1 MTLLIAYRHPHP
13 TDKGQAAVFL
23 NDFRLTW
30 RKDNDTTQADAQM
43 KWEFFCRGKNV
54 QLAYMTAGTVS
65 FWKFARTHVQ
75 GTLSQLDTENAA
87 SMGGPLHSALL
98 QAALDYPEYLRRR
111 GHGHDASRVGAI
123 GLCMD
128 CEADEVVFF
137 VVRGKTGY
145 GVEVNEIEP
154 GSIEAIGSGATVPD
168 LQERLES
175 AATQG
180 QRAYNNDLSSIGH
193 GIRNE
198 AMQAIQGAGGRAFAK
213 LGVSPVMAMHVAEG
227 ARFRFLGERV
237 VGNKT
242 HKGIHY
248 PSAYTLRGSS
258 EHGFLLCDEVAGVHQ
273 PIQSDISD
281 AEDAKDRGIL
291 DPENRTL
298 STDVSVHFPKMPCA
312 YQFVQAKIK
321 GVRFSEE
328 QIEYLRSEEFHSL
341 VEQVRDGAW
350 FAKHVVYRRLSRID
364 FVGAKRLQQVKT
376 LGERIEFVSSDD
388 DFGRHSEIEV
398 YFALD
403 EGQRQKLE
411 GEVAPD
417 RLFDDAWI
425 EDYAGDVF
433 E

>member
-1 MTLLIAYRHPHP
+1 MTLLVAYRHPQP
-13 TDKGQAAVFL
+13 TARGKSAVFL

-30 RKDNDTTQADAQM
+30 REGNDRAQADAQM
-43 KWEFFCRGKNV
+43 KWEFFGRDENI
-54 QLAYMTAGTVS
+54 QLAYMTAGSVD
-65 FWKFARTHVQ
+65 FWKFARTDVQ
-75 GTLSQLDTENAA
+75 GTFSQLDTGNAA

-98 QAALDYPEYLRRR
+98 QAALDYPDYLQRQ
-111 GHGHDASRVGAI
+111 GYAHDASWVGAT

-137 VVRGKTGY
+137 VVKGETGK
-145 GVEVNEIEP
+145 GVKIHEIEP
-154 GSIEAIGSGATVPD
+154 GGIEAMGSGATAPD
-168 LQERLES
+168 LQDRLES

-180 QRAYNNDLSSIGH
+180 QRAYNDDLSCIGH

-198 AMQAIQGAGGRAFAK
+198 AMQTIQEAGGRAFAK

-227 ARFRFLGERV
+227 ARLRFLGERV

-258 EHGFLLCDEVAGVHQ
+258 EHGILLCDEVAGVHQ
-273 PIQSDISD
+273 PIQSDLSD

-298 STDVSVHFPKMPCA
+298 STDVSGHFPEMSCA

-321 GVRFSEE
+321 GVRYSEE
-328 QIEYLRSEEFHSL
+328 QIEDLKSMGLHSL

-350 FAKHVVYRRLSRID
+350 FAKHVVYRRLSKID
-364 FVGAKRLQQVKT
+364 FVGAKRLQQVKK
-376 LGERIEFVSSDD
+376 LGEQIEFFSSDD
-388 DFGRHSEIEV
+388 NFGQHSEVEV
-398 YFALD
+398 YFALN
-403 EGQRQKLE
+403 ENQRQKIKE
-411 GEVAPD
+411 EIAPD
-417 RLFDDAWI
+417 RLFDDEWV
-425 EDYAGDVF
+425 ESYTGGVF